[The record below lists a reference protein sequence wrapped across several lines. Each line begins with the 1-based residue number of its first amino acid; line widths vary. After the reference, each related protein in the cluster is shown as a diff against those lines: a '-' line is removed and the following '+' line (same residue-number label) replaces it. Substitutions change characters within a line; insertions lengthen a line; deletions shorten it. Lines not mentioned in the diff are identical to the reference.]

1 MRRLR
6 TLVGQLGIGLL
17 LVGCAT
23 RPVNPPLAKADP
35 LIGYR
40 YLTPERRAHPSE
52 DFILLAFSGGGT
64 RAAAFSYGV
73 LEALREVEIVSP
85 NGKKGRLL
93 DSVSVITGVS
103 GGSFTALSY
112 GLYGDKLFEEYEQ
125 RFLKRDVEGTLLGRM
140 LNPSY
145 WGALSSTG
153 WGRSEL
159 AADYYD
165 EILFN
170 GATYADLLKRPGPM
184 IVANATDLSSGSRFY
199 FSQTMFDIMCSDL
212 SAVHLSR
219 AAASSS
225 AVPLVFSPVTFNN
238 YGGSCGFHEPSWLK
252 LITDPTHPVRPAAR
266 AMRELQELKSFGD
279 SKDRPY
285 VHLVDGGVADNLA
298 MRGVLNIFDEIE
310 ALRLIGQPTPLD
322 QVRRVVVVV
331 VNSLST
337 PKTDW
342 DKRESAPGPVDIL
355 LKVTGVP
362 IDHYSYE
369 AVELLGDTAARWQTM
384 REMRDAAAPADR
396 TKPAFREAMRIPN
409 AEIFVVDV
417 SFALVSDVA
426 EREYLNQLPTSF
438 SLPGEAVDRL
448 RASAKEIL
456 LKSPGFNRY
465 MLELGTKG
473 YKVEAP
479 SADSRA
485 KGRPD

>member
-1 MRRLR
+1 
-6 TLVGQLGIGLL
+6 
-17 LVGCAT
+17 
-23 RPVNPPLAKADP
+23 
-35 LIGYR
+35 
-40 YLTPERRAHPSE
+40 
-52 DFILLAFSGGGT
+52 
-64 RAAAFSYGV
+64 
-73 LEALREVEIVSP
+73 
-85 NGKKGRLL
+85 
-93 DSVSVITGVS
+93 
-103 GGSFTALSY
+103 
-112 GLYGDKLFEEYEQ
+112 
-125 RFLKRDVEGTLLGRM
+125 M

-153 WGRSEL
+153 RGRSEL

-165 EILFN
+165 EILFD
-170 GATYADLLKRPGPM
+170 GATYADLMKRPGPM

-199 FSQTMFDIMCSDL
+199 FAQTMFDIMCADL

-238 YGGSCGFHEPSWLK
+238 YGGSCDFHEPSWLK
-252 LITDPTHPVRPAAR
+252 LITDPTHPARPAAR

-279 SKDRPY
+279 SKARPY

-310 ALRLIGQPTPLD
+310 ALRLVGRPTPLD

-342 DKRESAPGPVDIL
+342 DKRESAPGPIDIL

-417 SFALVSDVA
+417 SFAHVSDVA

-448 RASAKEIL
+448 RTSAKEIL

-465 MLELGTKG
+465 MQELGIKG
-473 YKVEAP
+473 YKVEAR
-479 SADSRA
+479 SADARA